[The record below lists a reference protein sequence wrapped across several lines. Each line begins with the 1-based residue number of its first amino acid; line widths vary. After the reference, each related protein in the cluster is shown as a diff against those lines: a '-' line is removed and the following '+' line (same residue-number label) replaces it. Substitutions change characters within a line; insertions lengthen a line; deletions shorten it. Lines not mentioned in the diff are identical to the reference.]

1 MWSVGT
7 LLVCDSGESSYVG
20 PDNHQKIMRLI
31 GLTGN
36 IASGKTAV
44 ADMLAE
50 RGAVIVDAD
59 VLAREAVSKGSP
71 ALEKITAKWGK
82 GVLDDEGNLD
92 RSSLRHIVFQNQA
105 DLDALNEIV
114 HPEVSRLRSREI
126 EAAKARGEKLV
137 VCVIPLL
144 FERHL
149 ADEFDSIVLVD
160 APRTLRLERIV
171 RDRGLDEA
179 EAMKMIAA
187 QMPADLKRARAD
199 YVIENSGSLED
210 LEEEVD
216 RVWEEIAGDKIAS
229 AV

>member
-1 MWSVGT
+1 
-7 LLVCDSGESSYVG
+7 
-20 PDNHQKIMRLI
+20 MRLI

-71 ALEKITAKWGK
+71 ALDAITARWGPE
-82 GVLDDEGNLD
+82 VLDDEGNLD
-92 RSSLRHIVFQNQA
+92 RSSLRHIVFQNQE

-114 HPEVSRLRSREI
+114 HPEVARLRKREI
-126 EAAKARGEKLV
+126 EAAKQRGDTIV

-149 ADEFDSIVLVD
+149 AEDFDAIVLVD
-160 APRTLRLERIV
+160 APRSLRLERIV
-171 RDRGLDEA
+171 RDRGIDET
-179 EAMKMIAA
+179 EAMKMIAS

-199 YVIENSGSLED
+199 YVIENAGSLED
-210 LEEEVD
+210 LEEEVN
-216 RVWEEIAGDKIAS
+216 RVWGGIVGDGVPSAAGAT
-229 AV
+229 